1 MDEPLVPPPSIARP
15 RIRLGAIFALALAA
29 GLTAWILVDRD
40 DPGDTSLRV
49 SAQSDGPRV
58 ATPAGLSS
66 LAAFRGSPV
75 YWVGRRA
82 GTVYEVT
89 ETAEGYVYV
98 RYLPS
103 GTAIGDPRAAF
114 LTVATY
120 PRTDAYA
127 DVEAASR
134 RPGAATIRLP
144 DGGLAVYDK
153 GKPTNIY
160 LAHRGSGEQIEVY
173 DPSGEAARRLV
184 RAGLV
189 RPVP

>member
-15 RIRLGAIFALALAA
+15 RIRLGAIIALALAA
-29 GLTAWILVDRD
+29 GLTAWILLDRD
-40 DPGDTSLRV
+40 DPRRTSLSV
-49 SAQSDGPRV
+49 SAQTDGPRV

-66 LAAFRGSPV
+66 LAARRGSPV

-89 ETAEGYVYV
+89 ETTEGYVYV

-103 GTAIGDPRAAF
+103 GTAIGDPRAEF

-120 PRTDAYA
+120 PRVDAYD

-134 RPGAATIRLP
+134 RPGAETIRLP
-144 DGGLAVYDK
+144 NGLAVYDK
-153 GKPTNIY
+153 GKPTNVY
-160 LAHRGSGEQIEVY
+160 LAYLGSGEQIEVY

>member
-1 MDEPLVPPPSIARP
+1 VDEPLAPPPSIARP
-15 RIRLGAIFALALAA
+15 RIRLGAIAALALAA
-29 GLTAWILVDRD
+29 GLTAWVLLDRG
-40 DPGDTSLRV
+40 DPGEESLPV
-49 SAQSDGPRV
+49 SAQADGPRI
-58 ATPAGLSS
+58 ATPDGLSS
-66 LAAFRGSPV
+66 LAALRGSPV
-75 YWVGRRA
+75 YWAGRRA
-82 GTVYEVT
+82 GSVYEVT

-103 GTAIGDPRAAF
+103 GTTLGDPRAEF

-120 PRTDAYA
+120 PRADAYA

-134 RPGAATIRLP
+134 RPGAKTIRLP

-153 GKPTNIY
+153 GKPTNVY
-160 LAHRGSGEQIEVY
+160 LAYRGSGEQIEVY